1 MKHFFNNT
9 KYKHKMIVDD
19 EGVTIIHSVEKED
32 DSQWFFPYGSI
43 SFISV
48 KMVSVTIN
56 SGDVEAY
63 YYFNGDKQQFKA
75 IQEEITKL
83 NRLAEKATATY
94 TTTRE
99 EVRLEKDI
107 ESFKKHF
114 KSLLAKHEDEWISA
128 IQSIIGSMDED
139 EEIIE
144 GFHGWLLE
152 MNGGR
157 ESVVHCM
164 SVITNRRFYY
174 AGADGKRAMFWMK
187 TGTIELKDV
196 HALSVG
202 AGTLTSPAYVKFDVK
217 NDDYKIST
225 FGDAVQLKKKF
236 EEGIKACDAN
246 TNKGA
251 TIIQNVISPADEI
264 KKFKELLDLGIIT
277 QEEFDGK
284 KKQLLGL

>member
-1 MKHFFNNT
+1 MNHFFNNP

-19 EGVTIIHSVEKED
+19 EGVTIIHSVQKED
-32 DSQWFFPYGSI
+32 DSRWFFPYGSI
-43 SFISV
+43 NFISV
-48 KMVSVTIN
+48 KMVSVTFEA
-56 SGDVEAY
+56 GDISAY
-63 YYFNGDKQQFKA
+63 YYFNADKQQFKA

-94 TTTRE
+94 TSTVE

-114 KSLLAKHEDEWISA
+114 KSLIVKHENEWIVA
-128 IQSIIGSMDED
+128 IKSTIASMDED

-164 SVITNRRFYY
+164 CVITNRRFYY
-174 AGADGKRAMFWMK
+174 AGADGKKAMFWMK
-187 TGTIELKDV
+187 TGAIELKDV

-202 AGTLTSPAYVKFDVK
+202 AGTLTAPAYIKFDVK
-217 NDDYKIST
+217 NDDYKLST
-225 FGDAVQLKKKF
+225 FGDAVALKKKF

-246 TNKGA
+246 SNKGA
-251 TIIQNVISPADEI
+251 TIVQNMISPADEI
-264 KKFKELLDLGIIT
+264 LKFKGLLDMGVIT
-277 QEEFDGK
+277 QEEFDAK